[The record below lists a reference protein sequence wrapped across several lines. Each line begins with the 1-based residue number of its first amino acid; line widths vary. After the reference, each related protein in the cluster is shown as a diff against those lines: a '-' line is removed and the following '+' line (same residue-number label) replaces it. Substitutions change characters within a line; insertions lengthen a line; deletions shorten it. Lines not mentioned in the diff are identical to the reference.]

1 MIDLEQF
8 KELDPIEVSDE
19 KMKYFSEELLKMHD
33 ELTDAWAEELKTLE
47 TEEFDPYSFFG
58 ERKIK
63 KLAKKH
69 APKIAEVDML
79 LDVIDDEM
87 QKREKFKDEQ
97 RYVDGG
103 NITTSELSGEEFLKE
118 EQKKT
123 ERIRRKYED

>member
-58 ERKIK
+58 ERKSK
-63 KLAKKH
+63 KSLQKSMLQKLRKLICFWMLLMMKCKKE
-69 APKIAEVDML
+69 KSLRMNSDML
-79 LDVIDDEM
+79 MAEI
-87 QKREKFKDEQ
+87 
-97 RYVDGG
+97 
-103 NITTSELSGEEFLKE
+103 
-118 EQKKT
+118 
-123 ERIRRKYED
+123 